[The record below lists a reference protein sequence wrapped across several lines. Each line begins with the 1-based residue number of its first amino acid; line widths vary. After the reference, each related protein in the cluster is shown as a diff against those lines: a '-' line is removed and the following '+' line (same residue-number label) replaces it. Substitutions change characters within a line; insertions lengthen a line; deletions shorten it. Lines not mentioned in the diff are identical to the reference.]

1 MVRSVKNIPIEYKIN
16 IYYQYIDDMR
26 TAFKIYKVI
35 LSYSKY
41 GKKKC
46 KTYSSQSL
54 GTLLLPH
61 VSSPVI
67 A

>member
-41 GKKKC
+41 GKKSVKL
-46 KTYSSQSL
+46 TVVN
-54 GTLLLPH
+54 H
-61 VSSPVI
+61 
-67 A
+67 